1 MRGRIVAR
9 KSFHDQA
16 IESHRALWGLAV
28 GAVVGALA
36 MATPEKT
43 QLDPDD

>member
-1 MRGRIVAR
+1 VAR
-9 KSFHDQA
+9 ESFHDQA

-36 MATPEKT
+36 MAIPT